1 MYTYI
6 YTCVYV
12 YNIYLIWYFYDGDSV
27 LAESSGNLEYLNN
40 TLIFQKIEWC
50 QHLAHKKCTC
60 RALSSVS
67 MRPTKNF
74 DIRSDWHAKL
84 MSKFILKCCPVWV
97 ISLLFK
103 TWAVKVQYWRTI
115 SISRIVSKLSRR
127 SSKFYIKI
135 AYAKSYWLDDS
146 CEHIDHAEDVFW
158 MPFNRNCLISE
169 NKKKY
174 SIITIEQV
182 ATLNLNFL
190 NEFFIVTR
198 ALLRRQQHTHQH
210 SHPQTRVCTRLFVI
224 SWENNAVFTS
234 GLS

>member
-6 YTCVYV
+6 YICVCIVYIYIYIYILVCLYTYIYV
-12 YNIYLIWYFYDGDSV
+12 YIYICIYIYTYMYTYVYMYAISILYDIYVMETQCSRSH
-27 LAESSGNLEYLNN
+27 LANLNN

-158 MPFNRNCLISE
+158 L
-169 NKKKY
+169 
-174 SIITIEQV
+174 
-182 ATLNLNFL
+182 LNA
-190 NEFFIVTR
+190 I
-198 ALLRRQQHTHQH
+198 Q
-210 SHPQTRVCTRLFVI
+210 
-224 SWENNAVFTS
+224 
-234 GLS
+234 